1 MVDDFD
7 PPEQPRAE
15 PEIIPPD
22 QTGRRSGQPVW
33 PPAWR
38 PYDAGQARGTQRVY
52 VMRPGP
58 LGFAI
63 LTLALALI
71 VALVF
76 LIVIGAFL
84 LWIPVVALLVV
95 VGAVYRFLRR

>member
-1 MVDDFD
+1 MVDNFD

-22 QTGRRSGQPVW
+22 QTGRRSSRPPWQ
-33 PPAWR
+33 PAWG
-38 PYDAGQARGTQRVY
+38 PYGAGQTRGTHRVY

-58 LGFAI
+58 FGFVI

-76 LIVIGAFL
+76 LIVIGTFL

-95 VGAVYRFLRR
+95 FGAVYRFLRR

>member
-1 MVDDFD
+1 
-7 PPEQPRAE
+7 
-15 PEIIPPD
+15 
-22 QTGRRSGQPVW
+22 
-33 PPAWR
+33 
-38 PYDAGQARGTQRVY
+38 

-63 LTLALALI
+63 FTLALAFI
-71 VALVF
+71 IALVF

-95 VGAVYRFLRR
+95 VGAVYRLLRR

>member
-7 PPEQPRAE
+7 PAERPRAE

-22 QTGRRSGQPVW
+22 QARRRPGQPAW
-33 PPAWR
+33 PPVSR
-38 PYDAGQARGTQRVY
+38 PYGAWQARETQRVY
-52 VMRPGP
+52 VVRPGP
-58 LGFAI
+58 LGFVI
-63 LTLALALI
+63 FTLALALI
-71 VALVF
+71 VVLVF

-84 LWIPVVALLVV
+84 LWIPVVALLVA